1 MKKLLLLI
9 LVAGSFNLAFAQGCD
24 DLFISEYIEGWSNN
38 KAIELY
44 NPTSSS
50 IDLSGYKLERYSNGS
65 NSAAENQKIELEGTI
80 TAYGTYV
87 IVIDQRDPEGEGQ
100 DAPVW
105 EELQAAADVFLCPV
119 YEDNN
124 TMYFN
129 GNDGIVLRHIESND
143 IIDVFGRIGED
154 PGNPSDGG
162 GWNNVGPDYAWAVNN
177 ETAWSTDHTL
187 IRKESVVTGDS
198 DGLNL
203 FDVSLEYDSLPA
215 NTFENLGSHTSVCG
229 TDYVADIEVAELSLF
244 PNPSTNG
251 MITIQM
257 DGGIT
262 NVRVMDLNGKLVYE
276 ERNTL
281 SRSELTLD
289 LTSLPKGSYIVL
301 AENAAGDLTRNQ
313 FMLK

>member
-9 LVAGSFNLAFAQGCD
+9 LVAGSCNFALAQDCD

-50 IDLSGYKLERYSNGS
+50 IDLAGYKLERYSNGS
-65 NSAAENQKIELEGTI
+65 NSAAENQKIELVGTI

-105 EELQAAADVFLCPV
+105 EELQAAADVFLCPE
-119 YEDNN
+119 YEVNN

-129 GNDGIVLRHIESND
+129 GNDCVVLRQVASND
-143 IIDVFGRIGED
+143 IVDVFGRIGEN
-154 PGNPSDGG
+154 PGTNDDAG
-162 GWNNVGPDYAWAVNN
+162 GWNDVAPDFAWVVNQ
-177 ETAWSTDHTL
+177 ETPWTSDHTL
-187 IRKESVVTGDS
+187 IRKESITGGDT

-203 FDVSLEYDSLPA
+203 FDVSVEYDSLPA

-229 TDYVADIEVAELSLF
+229 SDFVADIEIAKLSVY
-244 PNPSTNG
+244 PNPSTDG

-257 DGGIT
+257 DGGISH
-262 NVRVMDLNGKLVYE
+262 VRVMNVSGQLVHE
-276 ERNTL
+276 ERSVI

-289 LTSLPKGSYIVL
+289 LTTLPKGSYIVL
-301 AENAAGDLTRNQ
+301 AENTAGDLTRNQ
-313 FMLK
+313 FILK